1 MRLLLPDPFPRCRPI
16 EHAFA
21 RGLTMSYNPPSA
33 MSSWA
38 RAVVF
43 SSCVVAMAA
52 CTSTMTP
59 RVAAPSQDR
68 CARSYR
74 PACLGS
80 NDTCTVDQNGCTV
93 CTCTIGLERERPPR
107 AVTPAFDFPPG
118 SSGQ

>member
-1 MRLLLPDPFPRCRPI
+1 
-16 EHAFA
+16 
-21 RGLTMSYNPPSA
+21 MSYNPPSA

-59 RVAAPSQDR
+59 RVAAPSQGQVR
-68 CARSYR
+68 AVVSPRL
-74 PACLGS
+74 LGS